1 MQVTMTDLGEEY
13 SCNGQTV
20 SFEGEQHCGDVF
32 VNDTL
37 LGEYERDSKGD
48 CYFINA
54 STGKRR
60 RIGQTEEDFERFAYW
75 ECRKAELGVK

>member
-13 SCNGQTV
+13 SCYGQTV

-32 VNDTL
+32 VNDTFA
-37 LGEYERDSKGD
+37 GEYERDSNGD

-54 STGKRR
+54 NTGKRR
-60 RIGQTEEDFERFAYW
+60 RIGQTEEEWERFVRLEAK
-75 ECRKAELGVK
+75 KAAQGVK